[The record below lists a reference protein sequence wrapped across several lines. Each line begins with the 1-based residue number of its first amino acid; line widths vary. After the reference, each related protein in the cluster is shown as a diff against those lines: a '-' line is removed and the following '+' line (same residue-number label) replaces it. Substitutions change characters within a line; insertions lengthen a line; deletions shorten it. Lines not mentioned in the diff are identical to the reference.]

1 MTEPEEETAL
11 VDRPK
16 RAWYSRDI
24 WLLAGVLLSYGAFH
38 AARHIIAYLSGLQRV
53 PSLWLVLVFLVLPVL
68 TLVLLIG
75 LPIRMVRTWRE
86 HIPDK
91 PRLAGLCLLV
101 IIGLVIYLVF
111 PFTPFGPPRYKTF
124 TKAWKRY
131 VLANVDLESMHA
143 WLKTLDPNHCT
154 GDYAYDLA
162 SGATIEDW
170 WPEAAPWAKTIT
182 PLDPHGA
189 GLALDGNGQPAIII
203 WWLGGW
209 GLVVGSKT
217 MQVSPADFSTQAD
230 YQLSLGPGAYV
241 WHERRLLRRL
251 LW

>member
-1 MTEPEEETAL
+1 MTEPEEKTAL
-11 VDRPK
+11 VNRPK

-24 WLLAGVLLSYGAFH
+24 RLLAGLLLSYGSFLTVL
-38 AARHIIAYLSGLQRV
+38 HIIAYLSGLQRTLSCWIAVV
-53 PSLWLVLVFLVLPVL
+53 PLALAVL
-68 TLVLLIG
+68 TAVLLIG
-75 LPIRMVRTWRE
+75 LALRMGRAWPRD
-86 HIPDK
+86 IQDK
-91 PRLAGLCLLV
+91 RRLAGLWLLAV
-101 IIGLVIYLVF
+101 AAIITYLVL
-111 PFTPFGPPRYKTF
+111 PFTELGLPRYKTF

-131 VLANVDLESMHA
+131 VLANVDLESMRA

-170 WPEAAPWAKTIT
+170 WPEAASWAKTIT

-189 GLALDGNGQPAIII
+189 GLALDSNGHPAIII

-209 GLVVGSKT
+209 GLVVGPKT

-241 WHERRLLRRL
+241 WQERRLLPRL
-251 LW
+251 L